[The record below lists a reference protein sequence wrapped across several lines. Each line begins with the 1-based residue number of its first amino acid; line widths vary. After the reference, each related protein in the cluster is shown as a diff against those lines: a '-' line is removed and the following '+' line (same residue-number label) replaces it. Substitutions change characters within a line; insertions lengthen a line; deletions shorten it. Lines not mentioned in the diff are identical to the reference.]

1 MAFGRFTNKTT
12 CPVSCEASS
21 NMAQMVFGLSFR
33 DRVEMSEIAG
43 GIETVG
49 ERVGD
54 LLSQG

>member
-12 CPVSCEASS
+12 RSVSCEASS

-33 DRVEMSEIAG
+33 DRIEMSQIAG
-43 GIETVG
+43 GIETAG

-54 LLSQG
+54 LLAQG